1 MRYFWTALIGLT
13 WSAISVSAIKIS
25 DSVKPFVPEVRQPV
39 LDANCT
45 GQSKCIERTAELQQS
60 LSTTET
66 YKLTAHDLDSLQNN
80 GFAFLP
86 GVLTNR
92 KLLEELGKEL
102 TPLSYVPIEIMHR
115 SMNYFAGARAL
126 VNDTNVRSIFDH
138 FAKQQPGFALPARV
152 IAPMVFHKSPGK
164 HHTREELHFGKA
176 APWNNF
182 DKCDFHTDSYPEDV
196 TDASKDPMWLTLW
209 IALSYT
215 KEPLGIFRES
225 HYKWGSVWGKCAN
238 DTSPGVDHRWCYDLQ
253 CVKDNLGDD
262 KLWATDVAPGDMILF
277 NARAIHG
284 GIEQEMN
291 RVALTVRGPYS
302 SANPSSN

>member
-1 MRYFWTALIGLT
+1 MTYFWTALIGLT
-13 WSAISVSAIKIS
+13 WSAMSVSAIKIS
-25 DSVKPFVPEVRQPV
+25 DSVPPDFDNGGKPPV
-39 LDANCT
+39 LDADCT
-45 GQSKCIERTAELQQS
+45 GDSRCIERTAELQQS

-66 YKLTAHDLDSLQNN
+66 FKLTAHDLDSLQNN

-102 TPLSYVPIEIMHR
+102 TFLEGVPVIDRHR
-115 SMNYFAGARAL
+115 SMNHYAGIRAL

-138 FAKQQPGFALPARV
+138 FTKEQPGFEGFVPPARV
-152 IAPMVFHKSPGK
+152 VSPMIFHKSPGK
-164 HHTREELHFGKA
+164 HHTLEELHFGKT
-176 APWNNF
+176 APWGK
-182 DKCDFHTDSYPEDV
+182 DYKCEFHTDSFPEDV
-196 TDASKDPMWLTLW
+196 TDARKSPKWLTLW

-291 RVALTVRGPYS
+291 RVALTVRGPYGV
-302 SANPSSN
+302 